1 MFELIAATKGH
12 LSVGF
17 DHVSDSVLTHMKKLY
32 GWQDITS
39 FIERCNQH
47 QSIISVA
54 VWLVGYPTETDQD
67 FDQYRK
73 LIPLLQRK
81 NTILSHNVSITGINR
96 NSPLER
102 IVTVDH
108 SRPMDWHNAL
118 VNKQTR
124 QQRKHI
130 LDKMLLEHNASY
142 MMYRS
147 TLKRAEA

>member
-1 MFELIAATKGH
+1 M
-12 LSVGF
+12 
-17 DHVSDSVLTHMKKLY
+17 
-32 GWQDITS
+32 
-39 FIERCNQH
+39 
-47 QSIISVA
+47 A

-73 LIPLLQRK
+73 LIPLLERK

-96 NSPLER
+96 NSLLER

-108 SRPMDWHNAL
+108 SHPMDWHNEL
-118 VNKQTR
+118 VNKKIR

-130 LDKMLLEHNASY
+130 LDTMLLEHNASY